1 MNILSIDTS
10 DTKKAKVYIKCD
22 SKTFKVSDSR
32 ETRSDIT
39 LSLIEKVL
47 KISNLKISDIDK
59 LCVNEGPGSFTGLR
73 VGISIAN
80 ALSFSIGKPI
90 NGQIFGKIISPVY

>member
-10 DTKKAKVYIKCD
+10 DTKEAKVWIKRD

-32 ETRSDIT
+32 KTRSDIT
-39 LSLIEKVL
+39 LSLIEKAL
-47 KISNLKISDIDK
+47 KISNLKISDVDK